1 MTPSFGSS
9 LVRAG
14 SSPKL
19 RCVEATLQRA
29 SCRRDRIVRYR
40 LHHHAISQI
49 LEGDGLHVPTPTH
62 SSR

>member
-1 MTPSFGSS
+1 MTPSFGAS

-40 LHHHAISQI
+40 LHHDAISQI
-49 LEGDGLHVPTPTH
+49 LEDDGLHVPSPTD
-62 SSR
+62 RRR

>member
-14 SSPKL
+14 GSPKL
-19 RCVEATLQRA
+19 RGVEAALQRA

-40 LHHHAISQI
+40 LHHYAISQI
-49 LEGDGLHVPTPTH
+49 LESDGLHVPPPTD
-62 SSR
+62 RRW